1 VGTTEHR
8 FCFGR
13 RHPRLYLSI
22 FLVRP
27 AVLTAFS
34 SVMRMRQTGNA
45 GSTLAAICCIGGVPS
60 QLAEPQSSLSSMIVA
75 DASLGGVA
83 AQHDSMEMSSSC
95 AHLQFRS
102 SAVSL
107 ICSFAHLQFRSSAVS
122 LICSFAH
129 LQLRSS
135 AVALICSCA
144 HLQLRSSPVAHTW
157 SVVVVSM
164 WCQRPEDGRTYGEC
178 AAERLR
184 LNLQPQQRWVP

>member
-107 ICSFAHLQFRSSAVS
+107 ICSFAHLQ
-122 LICSFAH
+122 
-129 LQLRSS
+129 LRSS